1 MNRTAKKSTVVKK
14 IAAVLWWV
22 ATILVAIMIV
32 RILAAKVKG
41 EVPLFFG
48 YSVMN
53 IVSGSMEDTIP
64 EGSYILIKK
73 ADPSEIRKGDI
84 ICFYSDDPAIRGY
97 PNTHTVVEDPVQ
109 GENGLEF
116 VTKGDANPTK
126 DSVNARAE
134 KLIGK
139 HVTNLDFLTDF
150 SVMLEEKGL
159 MIITLV
165 LPVLCAICMVGT
177 IYVKMK
183 RVPEEEALPET
194 TIPESVILELIKSSA
209 GTSDTPPA
217 ATEEIPAAEP
227 DDSDPPQA

>member
-1 MNRTAKKSTVVKK
+1 MKRPVKASVVFKK
-14 IAAVLWWV
+14 IAVALWWT
-22 ATILVAIMIV
+22 ATILIAVMIV
-32 RILAAKVKG
+32 RILAAKIKG
-41 EVPLFFG
+41 EVPFFFG

-64 EGSYILIKK
+64 EGSYILIQKVDP
-73 ADPSEIRKGDI
+73 ADVRKGDI

-134 KLIGK
+134 KLIGR
-139 HVTNLDFLTDF
+139 HVQNLDFLTNF
-150 SVMLEEKGL
+150 SVMLEEKGI

-165 LPVLCAICMVGT
+165 LPVLCVICMVGT
-177 IYVKMK
+177 VYVKMK
-183 RVPEEEALPET
+183 QPLEEEAVPVTEIPPVPDAET
-194 TIPESVILELIKSSA
+194 PSA
-209 GTSDTPPA
+209 SPDDA
-217 ATEEIPAAEP
+217 PAAEEDSTAEQ
-227 DDSDPPQA
+227 DDTEPPQA